1 MRILDEERFALRQGL
16 MKAKGQ
22 RGRIMDTELAGGAV

>member
-1 MRILDEERFALRQGL
+1 MRILDEERFALRQGG

-22 RGRIMDTELAGGAV
+22 RGRMIDIELAGGAV